1 MSRTFLNQSTQIAS
15 SETYDDT
22 LTIDSTLEYT
32 REDGK
37 TIHDDLNALR
47 TMIRA
52 AMGTSN
58 WYEAPAGNI
67 ESLVETK
74 VSKSGDTMTGPL
86 DMGSYAITNLAYPS
100 NDTDAA
106 SKLYVDTV
114 AGGIPIRL
122 VRIFAKVTSAAAAG
136 SDLYDGENLDNT
148 LPTFSAAT
156 FATDYDIFMN
166 GQLLRPGSDFDVYIG
181 GVGDNEAKLR
191 LTYDVVVDD
200 VICVI
205 SYGLPT
211 L

>member
-86 DMGSYAITNLAYPS
+86 DMGSNAITNLAYPS

-106 SKLYVDTV
+106 SKAYVDTV
-114 AGGIPIRL
+114 AGDIPVR
-122 VRIFAKVTSAAAAG
+122 VGRIFAKVTSAAAAG
-136 SDLYDGENLDNT
+136 NDLYGGENLDNT
-148 LPTFSAAT
+148 LPEFSLAT
-156 FATDYDIFMN
+156 LETDYDIFMN

-181 GVGDNEAKLR
+181 GTGDGDAKLR
-191 LTYDVVVDD
+191 LTYDAVVGD
-200 VICVI
+200 VLCVI
-205 SYGLPT
+205 SYGVPT
-211 L
+211 P